1 MISAP
6 VKPWMDG
13 LFSLYFELRELLP
26 VAPWARDNIVL
37 SKEISPA
44 HPGPF
49 DPEVAPLSTVL
60 FDWYLDPQW
69 REFIGVKS
77 SQAGFT
83 QAALVL
89 ICYIIEHQ
97 LGHVLFAM
105 DAAGRAKDLNNERL
119 KPMITDGCKSI
130 GRFVPE
136 SEDKL
141 QNMVLLLKGLKV
153 WLAGAKSAGQLAS
166 RTIPNIFG
174 DEVDEWEEELRG
186 GESNALDLLRDRGK
200 LIEGFK
206 MAVFSKPR
214 NAPAPDSEKN
224 ERAKRRKKD
233 QGIIWQEYLTGS
245 RHHCFVPCPFCDH
258 YQELVW
264 EQVRFGHCRNDDGKS
279 WDYRRMLSETYYE
292 CVKCRGHILEHHK
305 REMLARREWRQTNLG
320 QDDYK
325 PIPRKFSC
333 HASDL
338 YSLFAGSG
346 WGDLAVEYVSARS
359 TSQKRKFRRSRL
371 GLPVEEKVIA
381 AARLATILKLQG
393 KYLRGQIPRRPVLL
407 ALLADV
413 QQSVV
418 KWLKVGFL
426 LDGTCY
432 VVDFGAT
439 EDERELLGE
448 LNKPVKVLDWADTPE
463 HLRVD
468 PVCKVGLID
477 EGDGKSTKR
486 ILDLCTTRGFYKRLF
501 PCKGRG
507 GRQTEHMK
515 DRVTVQK
522 NRTHRG
528 LPLARYL
535 MDHEYFLDE
544 IYEDRIGRFDEIA
557 TAEARGEQ
565 PPVPRLWLFAE
576 PDSALCQEFCAE
588 TKDWHVEAGALVFGW
603 QPKPPS
609 GMHND
614 YSDCLKEGMALWYMA
629 RPLLL
634 KKLGGAGRPQ
644 ETSAADIDTD
654 EDAAPDA

>member
-6 VKPWMDG
+6 VKPWLDD
-13 LFSLYFELRELLP
+13 LFSLYFDLRDLLP

-37 SKEISPA
+37 TKEISPA
-44 HPGPF
+44 HPGPY
-49 DPEVAPLSTVL
+49 DPEKAPLSTVL

-89 ICYIIEHQ
+89 ICYIVEHQ

-105 DAAGRAKDLNNERL
+105 DSAGRAKDLNNERL
-119 KPMITDGCKSI
+119 KPMITEGCKSI

-136 SEDKL
+136 NEDKL

-200 LIEGFK
+200 LIERFK

-214 NAPAPDSEKN
+214 NAPAPDSEKS
-224 ERAKRRKKD
+224 EKTKRRKKD
-233 QGIIWQEYLTGS
+233 QGIIWGEYLTGS
-245 RHHCFVPCPFCDH
+245 RHKCFVPCPHCDH
-258 YQELVW
+258 FQELVW

-279 WDYRRMLSETYYE
+279 WDYHRMLSETYYE
-292 CVKCRGHILEHHK
+292 CVKCRGKISEHHK
-305 REMLARREWRQTNLG
+305 RTMLPRREWRQTNLG
-320 QDDYK
+320 QDEYK

-338 YSLFAGSG
+338 YSLFAGST
-346 WGDLAVEYVSARS
+346 WGDLAVEYVSAVS

-381 AARLATILKLQG
+381 QARLTTILKLQG
-393 KYLRGQIPRRPVLL
+393 KYRRGEIPKKPVLVT
-407 ALLADV
+407 LLADV
-413 QQSVV
+413 QQTLV
-418 KWLKVGFL
+418 KWLKLGFL

-432 VVDFGAT
+432 IIDYGAV
-439 EDERELLGE
+439 EDENELIGE
-448 LNKPVKVLDWADTPE
+448 MDKPVRVLDWGDTPE
-463 HLRVD
+463 QQRLD
-468 PVCKVGLID
+468 PICRIGLID
-477 EGDGKSTKR
+477 EGDGKQLKR
-486 ILDLCTTRGFYKRLF
+486 ILDFCTSKRAYKRIF

-528 LPLARYL
+528 RPLARYL

-544 IYEDRIGRFDEIA
+544 IYEDRVGRFDEIA
-557 TAEARGEQ
+557 SAEAKGEA

-576 PDSALCQEFCAE
+576 PDTQLCQEFCAE
-588 TKDWHVEAGALVFGW
+588 TKDWHVEAGQLVFGW
-603 QPKPPS
+603 LPKPPS

-614 YSDCLKEGMALWYMA
+614 WSDCLKEGMALWYVV
-629 RPLLL
+629 RPLLVKRL
-634 KKLGGAGRPQ
+634 LSGKM
-644 ETSAADIDTD
+644 
-654 EDAAPDA
+654 APDDTPEGIDSVAQVAQDA